1 MVKGNKAR
9 PNRTEMLNVLRTMW
23 LLQGFSI
30 RRMVR
35 EFNGNREYVN
45 KYGTVSISAVTG
57 YVKKFRRDAE
67 NWLDEDALEKYTG
80 EFVRKQ
86 HTIDEQIDKLLS
98 AQKLLDQSD
107 PKQLELFLKF
117 ENSIHQ
123 MHMNQI
129 KMMSEIELVL
139 TIKKYNKERRIK
151 NETLI
156 KLPDE
161 DNKSVV
167 KAKRGY
173 LSVTKED
180 DTNDIPETRLSDLSE
195 TQEGEESEHSGRTD
209 TGDT

>member
-1 MVKGNKAR
+1 
-9 PNRTEMLNVLRTMW
+9 MW
-23 LLQGFSI
+23 LWQGMSV
-30 RRMVR
+30 RRMVMD
-35 EFNGNREYVN
+35 FNNNKEYVS
-45 KYGTVSISAVTG
+45 KYGTVSVASVSS
-57 YVKKFRRDAE
+57 YVRGFRRDAE
-67 NWLDEDALEKYTG
+67 QWLDEDALEKYTA

-86 HTIDEQIDKLLS
+86 HTIDEQIDKLVM

-139 TIKKYNKERRIK
+139 TIKKYNKERRLK
-151 NETLI
+151 NETI
-156 KLPDE
+156 VKLPDISNE
-161 DNKSVV
+161 DVL

-173 LSVTKED
+173 LSVTKEIED
-180 DTNDIPETRLSDLSE
+180 NDVPETRLSDLSE
-195 TQEGEESEHSGRTD
+195 TQEGENTEHSRRTD